1 MHAVLSV
8 AGSAGGGHSRVISGL
23 IGAVGHRL
31 INHLVYDFHE
41 GVIALGHNAG
51 LAEGRFFIAESEI
64 GHFQRALAL
73 LHQGHAHGVVHHEAR
88 DVAILGFQRQI
99 RILGQLKQLG
109 IRQRLHNQL
118 ALDGAQLRAHLL
130 ACQGFLGGI
139 GIRIAGL
146 NDQQLRALF
155 ILVGEIDHLR
165 PFLGDG
171 EGGQTHINHAALHGG
186 DDTVKGHILHFQLHA
201 QGCGDLEK
209 LADLCARFPGQVRP
223 FDVDL
228 SDRAKVDTFVQVLA
242 ASAPAPT
249 HFIHLPALPVV
260 NAKFKAFDQT
270 RFDRDLEIQV
280 HSAVRLCRAVLPAM
294 AKARFGRV
302 LFIQTSYTIGCPPK
316 NTAAYVMAKSA
327 IGGLVKSLAVEY
339 ARFGVTVN
347 CVAPSMMETNFLKDT
362 PDLIVQAAAEENPM
376 GRNATPADV
385 VPAMAFLLSDEAD
398 YITGETLRVDG
409 GFALPGVPEGWA
421 EPHPV
426 DTRFVQAAYE
436 QMLKNEEET
445 DNG

>member
-1 MHAVLSV
+1 MSYTY
-8 AGSAGGGHSRVISGL
+8 L
-23 IGAVGHRL
+23 ITGATSDVG
-31 INHLVYDFHE
+31 
-41 GVIALGHNAG
+41 
-51 LAEGRFFIAESEI
+51 
-64 GHFQRALAL
+64 RALIERL
-73 LHQGHAHGVVHHEAR
+73 LQNAPA
-88 DVAILGFQRQI
+88 DT
-99 RILGQLKQLG
+99 
-109 IRQRLHNQL
+109 
-118 ALDGAQLRAHLL
+118 
-130 ACQGFLGGI
+130 
-139 GIRIAGL
+139 
-146 NDQQLRALF
+146 
-155 ILVGEIDHLR
+155 LVL
-165 PFLGDG
+165 
-171 EGGQTHINHAALHGG
+171 
-186 DDTVKGHILHFQLHA
+186 A

-280 HSAVRLCRAVLPAM
+280 RICRAVLPAM

-362 PDLIVQAAAEENPM
+362 PDLIVQAAEENPM

-385 VPAMAFLLSDEAD
+385 VPAMAFLLSDEAGF
-398 YITGETLRVDG
+398 ITGVTLPVTG
-409 GFALPGVPEGWA
+409 GSAIV
-421 EPHPV
+421 
-426 DTRFVQAAYE
+426 
-436 QMLKNEEET
+436 
-445 DNG
+445 

>member
-1 MHAVLSV
+1 MSYTY
-8 AGSAGGGHSRVISGL
+8 L
-23 IGAVGHRL
+23 ITGATSDVG
-31 INHLVYDFHE
+31 
-41 GVIALGHNAG
+41 
-51 LAEGRFFIAESEI
+51 
-64 GHFQRALAL
+64 RALIERL
-73 LHQGHAHGVVHHEAR
+73 LQNAPA
-88 DVAILGFQRQI
+88 DT
-99 RILGQLKQLG
+99 
-109 IRQRLHNQL
+109 
-118 ALDGAQLRAHLL
+118 
-130 ACQGFLGGI
+130 
-139 GIRIAGL
+139 
-146 NDQQLRALF
+146 
-155 ILVGEIDHLR
+155 LVL
-165 PFLGDG
+165 
-171 EGGQTHINHAALHGG
+171 
-186 DDTVKGHILHFQLHA
+186 A

-242 ASAPAPT
+242 ASAPAQT

-280 HSAVRLCRAVLPAM
+280 HSAVRICRAVLPAM

-385 VPAMAFLLSDEAD
+385 VPAMAFLLSDEAGF
-398 YITGETLRVDG
+398 ITGVTLPVTG
-409 GFALPGVPEGWA
+409 GSAIV
-421 EPHPV
+421 
-426 DTRFVQAAYE
+426 
-436 QMLKNEEET
+436 
-445 DNG
+445 

>member
-1 MHAVLSV
+1 MSYTY
-8 AGSAGGGHSRVISGL
+8 L
-23 IGAVGHRL
+23 ITGATSDVG
-31 INHLVYDFHE
+31 
-41 GVIALGHNAG
+41 
-51 LAEGRFFIAESEI
+51 
-64 GHFQRALAL
+64 RALIERL
-73 LHQGHAHGVVHHEAR
+73 LQNAPA
-88 DVAILGFQRQI
+88 DT
-99 RILGQLKQLG
+99 
-109 IRQRLHNQL
+109 
-118 ALDGAQLRAHLL
+118 
-130 ACQGFLGGI
+130 
-139 GIRIAGL
+139 
-146 NDQQLRALF
+146 
-155 ILVGEIDHLR
+155 LVL
-165 PFLGDG
+165 
-171 EGGQTHINHAALHGG
+171 
-186 DDTVKGHILHFQLHA
+186 A

-242 ASAPAPT
+242 ASA
-249 HFIHLPALPVV
+249 PALPVV

-362 PDLIVQAAAEENPM
+362 PDLIVQTAAEENPM

-385 VPAMAFLLSDEAD
+385 VPAMAFLLSDEAGF
-398 YITGETLRVDG
+398 ITGVTLPVTG
-409 GFALPGVPEGWA
+409 GSAIV
-421 EPHPV
+421 
-426 DTRFVQAAYE
+426 
-436 QMLKNEEET
+436 
-445 DNG
+445 

>member
-1 MHAVLSV
+1 MLEKNQRFKSLLYVLADAALLFIGFLLANYIRFNYV
-8 AGSAGGGHSRVISGL
+8 RYFEPGGAGP
-23 IGAVGHRL
+23 
-31 INHLVYDFHE
+31 
-41 GVIALGHNAG
+41 
-51 LAEGRFFIAESEI
+51 
-64 GHFQRALAL
+64 ALA
-73 LHQGHAHGVVHHEAR
+73 VAR
-88 DVAILGFQRQI
+88 DPRNI
-99 RILGQLKQLG
+99 
-109 IRQRLHNQL
+109 
-118 ALDGAQLRAHLL
+118 
-130 ACQGFLGGI
+130 
-139 GIRIAGL
+139 IAGL
-146 NDQQLRALF
+146 
-155 ILVGEIDHLR
+155 
-165 PFLGDG
+165 
-171 EGGQTHINHAALHGG
+171 
-186 DDTVKGHILHFQLHA
+186 A

-385 VPAMAFLLSDEAD
+385 VPAMAFLLSDEAGF
-398 YITGETLRVDG
+398 ITGVTLPVTG
-409 GFALPGVPEGWA
+409 GSAIV
-421 EPHPV
+421 
-426 DTRFVQAAYE
+426 
-436 QMLKNEEET
+436 
-445 DNG
+445 

>member
-1 MHAVLSV
+1 MSYTY
-8 AGSAGGGHSRVISGL
+8 L
-23 IGAVGHRL
+23 ITGATSDVG
-31 INHLVYDFHE
+31 
-41 GVIALGHNAG
+41 
-51 LAEGRFFIAESEI
+51 
-64 GHFQRALAL
+64 RALIERL
-73 LHQGHAHGVVHHEAR
+73 LQNAPA
-88 DVAILGFQRQI
+88 DT
-99 RILGQLKQLG
+99 
-109 IRQRLHNQL
+109 
-118 ALDGAQLRAHLL
+118 
-130 ACQGFLGGI
+130 
-139 GIRIAGL
+139 
-146 NDQQLRALF
+146 
-155 ILVGEIDHLR
+155 LVL
-165 PFLGDG
+165 
-171 EGGQTHINHAALHGG
+171 
-186 DDTVKGHILHFQLHA
+186 A

-339 ARFGVTVN
+339 ARFGVTFN
-347 CVAPSMMETNFLKDT
+347 CLKDT

-385 VPAMAFLLSDEAD
+385 VPAMAFLLSDEACF
-398 YITGETLRVDG
+398 ITGVTLPVTG
-409 GFALPGVPEGWA
+409 GSAIV
-421 EPHPV
+421 
-426 DTRFVQAAYE
+426 
-436 QMLKNEEET
+436 
-445 DNG
+445 